1 MQKAQ
6 LLKLYEDYLK
16 ENPQNVY
23 IKNVRRTSGGED
35 RVNRLYIL
43 DNKDLT
49 EEEVPED
56 LTVDQVFELDEKH
69 NHTLTWKILES
80 EVTDEQIAAF
90 ERENHVTLPR
100 MFREYL
106 QGYTVLQECFYPKYI
121 VSEDY
126 GQQGRYD
133 QSTGEYIDYS
143 DEELEQDEDLVGDV
157 QLDFYCIDNPCK
169 PSSLSLGYFEKI
181 KRMHLGN
188 LDNGDMVLLDC
199 ETGEVQSW
207 DHEMNNSWDAESREE
222 FEEESMMGLFWFQD
236 FDTFLEWVFG
246 KTVYDFEQAEEE
258 QEAFYQAH
266 SKPKQIPPEN
276 IIYL

>member
-23 IKNVRRTSGGED
+23 IRNIRRTSGGGD

-43 DNKDLT
+43 DNKNLT
-49 EEEVPED
+49 EEEVPEY
-56 LTVDQVFELDEKH
+56 LTVDHVFELDEKH
-69 NHTLTWKILES
+69 NHMLTWKILES
-80 EVTDEQIAAF
+80 DVTDEQIAAF
-90 ERENHVTLPR
+90 ERENHVTLPQ

-106 QGYTVLQECFYPKYI
+106 QGYTVLQECFYPKCI

-126 GQQGRYD
+126 DYQGRYD

-143 DEELEQDEDLVGDV
+143 DEELERDEELCGDV
-157 QLDFYCIDNPCK
+157 QLDFFCIDNPSK

-181 KRMHLGN
+181 GRMHLGN
-188 LDNGDMVLLDC
+188 LDSGDMVLLDC

-207 DHEMNNSWDAESREE
+207 DHEMNNAWDAESREE
-222 FEEESMMGLFWFQD
+222 FEEESVTGDFWFQD

-246 KTVYDFEQAEEE
+246 KRIYDFEQAEEE

-266 SKPKQIPPEN
+266 SKPRQIPPED

>member
-16 ENPQNVY
+16 ENPQNVF
-23 IKNVRRTSGGED
+23 IKNIRRTSGGED

-43 DNKDLT
+43 DNKALT
-49 EEEVPED
+49 EEEVPKD

-69 NHTLTWKILES
+69 NHMLTWKILES

-90 ERENHVTLPR
+90 EREKHVTFPQ

-106 QGYTVLQECFYPKYI
+106 QGYTVLQECFYPKCI

-126 GQQGRYD
+126 GYQGYYD

-143 DEELEQDEDLVGDV
+143 DEELDQDEDLVGDV
-157 QLDFYCIDNPCK
+157 QLDFFGINNPSE
-169 PSSLSLGYFEKI
+169 PFSLGYFEKI
-181 KRMHLGN
+181 GMIHLGN

-222 FEEESMMGLFWFQD
+222 FAEESMMGDFWFQD

-246 KTVYDFEQAEEE
+246 KTVYDFELAEKE
-258 QEAFYQAH
+258 QEAFYQSH
-266 SKPKQIPPEN
+266 NQPKQIPPEN

>member
-23 IKNVRRTSGGED
+23 IKNVRRASGGGD

-43 DNKDLT
+43 GNKDLT
-49 EEEVPED
+49 EAEVPEY
-56 LTVDQVFELDEKH
+56 LTDHQVFELDEKH
-69 NHTLTWKILES
+69 NHTLRWKILES

-90 ERENHVTLPR
+90 ERENNVTLPR
-100 MFREYL
+100 MFCEYL
-106 QGYTVLQECFYPKYI
+106 QGYTVLQERFYPKYI

-126 GQQGRYD
+126 GYQGRYD
-133 QSTGEYIDYS
+133 KSTGKYIDYS
-143 DEELEQDEDLVGDV
+143 DDELEQDEDLIGDV
-157 QLDFYCIDNPCK
+157 QIDFFGINNPSE
-169 PSSLSLGYFEKI
+169 PFSLGYFEKI
-181 KRMHLGN
+181 GRMHLGN
-188 LDNGDMVLLDC
+188 LDNGDLVLLDC

-207 DHEMNNSWDAESREE
+207 DHEMNNAWDAESREE
-222 FEEESMMGLFWFQD
+222 FEDESVMGDFWFQD
-236 FDTFLEWVFG
+236 FDTFLEWVYG

-258 QEAFYQAH
+258 QQAFDQAH